1 MNYPDLRRSLLVGA
15 LSSVFVIFAPTHVA
29 AEVADDEVI
38 EEVVVTGD
46 LNSLP
51 GEDVKSIFGFNKSIL
66 ETPRSVSTISEE
78 LMDRMN
84 MQDIDELITVSPGSF
99 TQSFFGVAG
108 GLDVRGTPGETYF
121 RGNYGTRR
129 F

>member
-1 MNYPDLRRSLLVGA
+1 MNYPSLRRLITLSAILGA
-15 LSSVFVIFAPTHVA
+15 VA
-29 AEVADDEVI
+29 ALVPAAWAEDAVM
-38 EEVVVTGD
+38 EEVVVIGD

-66 ETPRSVSTISEE
+66 ETPRSVSTVSEE

-84 MQDIDELITVSPGSF
+84 MQDIDELVAVSPGSF

-121 RGNYGTRR
+121 RGCATARQSR
-129 F
+129 